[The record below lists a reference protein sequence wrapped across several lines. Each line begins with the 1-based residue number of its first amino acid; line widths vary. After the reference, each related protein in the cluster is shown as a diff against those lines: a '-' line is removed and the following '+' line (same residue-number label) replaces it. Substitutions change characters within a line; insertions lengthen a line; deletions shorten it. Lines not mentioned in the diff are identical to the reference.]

1 MRLAAG
7 DEAPRGKYVSAV
19 PSTRT
24 AESISEATRSKKVF
38 TLAEFVRLNGRRNPQ
53 GTALVDEKGH
63 LTHGELSER
72 AESLA
77 RGLQAKGI
85 KPGDRVGVLSAN
97 SNFAIETLLGISLAG
112 GVYTAYNWRWAA
124 QELAAGVS
132 LTKPTVILVEDEFAQ
147 LLDDASAN
155 WAVDMEPECFTEG
168 PRYEQLLRPGA
179 PVEVRVAPTDP
190 LLILFTGGTTGRS
203 KGVVLSHEGS
213 INNAINELVDCGL
226 GQAPNNVGCSITPVF
241 HSAALLCVVLPHYIT
256 GGTNV
261 MMRKF
266 SEAEFARVVEQE
278 GVNSTFIIP
287 NMIRRL
293 LNAGIFDRPGVQKH
307 LKQLHSGGGL
317 LRMPDKQAVLEKVPG
332 LKLFFRYGLTEAG
345 PMVSR
350 LLPEDILKPE
360 LDGSIGQEYT
370 FVETQIQDP
379 FGAELP
385 AGDLGEICVRG
396 PGVMLGYFDQPDAT
410 ADAIRDGWLHTGDL
424 GVRDENGYLF
434 FRDRS
439 KDMIKTGGENVYAA
453 EIEQLLYAHPA
464 VMECGV
470 LGVPSTEWDE
480 EVRVVIAFRSGRSAS
495 EEELRA
501 YLRGHLA
508 GYKVPKVFKFV
519 EHSVMPVNPS
529 GKIVK
534 GKLRA
539 VAGW

>member
-1 MRLAAG
+1 M
-7 DEAPRGKYVSAV
+7 
-19 PSTRT
+19 
-24 AESISEATRSKKVF
+24 F
-38 TLAEFVRLNGRRNPQ
+38 TLAEFVRLNARRNPQ
-53 GTALVDEKGH
+53 GMAVVDEKGR

-85 KPGDRVGVLSAN
+85 KPGDRIGVLSAN
-97 SNFAIETLLGISLAG
+97 SNFAIETLLGISLVG
-112 GVYTAYNWRWAA
+112 GIYTAYNWRWAA
-124 QELAAGVS
+124 HELAAGIS
-132 LTKPTVILVEDEFAQ
+132 LTRPTVILVEEEFAK
-147 LLDDASAN
+147 LLDDASTR
-155 WAVDMEPECFTEG
+155 WTVDCDPQCFTEG
-168 PRYEQLLRPGA
+168 TQYEQLLQPGT
-179 PVEVRVAPTDP
+179 PVDMRISPDDP

-203 KGVVLSHEGS
+203 KGVMLSHHGS

-226 GQAPNNVGCSITPVF
+226 GQAPDNVGCNITPVF

-266 SEAEFARVVEQE
+266 SEDEFARVVESE

-293 LNAGIFDRPGVQKH
+293 LNAGIFDRPGVQQH

-317 LRMPDKQAVLEKVPG
+317 LRMPDKQAVLDKMPG
-332 LKLFFRYGLTEAG
+332 LRLFFRYGLTEAG

-350 LLPEDILKPE
+350 LLPQDILKPE

-370 FVETQIQDP
+370 FVEAQIQDP
-379 FGAELP
+379 FGEALP
-385 AGDLGEICVRG
+385 PNELGEICVRG
-396 PGVMLGYFDQPDAT
+396 PGVMLGYFDQPEAT
-410 ADAIRDGWLHTGDL
+410 ADVIRDGWLLTGDL

-453 EIEQLLYAHPA
+453 EIEQFLYAHPA

-470 LGVPSTEWDE
+470 LGVPSSEWDE
-480 EVRVVIAFRSGRSAS
+480 EVRVVVAFRSGLSAS
-495 EEELRA
+495 EDELRA
-501 YLRGHLA
+501 YLRNHLA
-508 GYKVPKVFKFV
+508 GYKIPKVFKFV
-519 EHSVMPVNPS
+519 EHSHMPVNPS

-534 GKLRA
+534 AKLRA